1 MTVDINLERERKKAY
16 QREYYKK
23 NRQYHVLYHLRKR
36 LINGIND
43 EIKNMISIREYAKLK
58 KDEVTLVRRK
68 RNRELSGFKK
78 QTKKNEPILVYF
90 D

>member
-1 MTVDINLERERKKAY
+1 
-16 QREYYKK
+16 
-23 NRQYHVLYHLRKR
+23 
-36 LINGIND
+36 
-43 EIKNMISIREYAKLK
+43 MISIREYAKLK

>member
-1 MTVDINLERERKKAY
+1 MNIDFKKEKARLY

-36 LINGIND
+36 LISNINS
-43 EIKNMISIREYAKLK
+43 EIKNMIDIREYAKLAKNNVQFIK
-58 KDEVTLVRRK
+58 KK
-68 RNRELSGFKK
+68 RNYDQSGFKK
-78 QTKKNEPILVYF
+78 ITDKKKPILVYF

>member
-1 MTVDINLERERKKAY
+1 MNIDIKREKARLY

-36 LINGIND
+36 LICNIND
-43 EIKNMISIREYAKLK
+43 EIKNMINIREYAKLK
-58 KDEVTLVRRK
+58 KEEVKLLNKK
-68 RNRELSGFKK
+68 RNCNVSGFKRVD
-78 QTKKNEPILVYF
+78 QKKPILVYF

>member
-1 MTVDINLERERKKAY
+1 MNIDIKREKARQY

-36 LINGIND
+36 LICNIND
-43 EIKNMISIREYAKLK
+43 EIKNMINIREYAKLK
-58 KDEVTLVRRK
+58 KEEVEIVKRK
-68 RNRELSGFKK
+68 KIYEQSGFKRVSD
-78 QTKKNEPILVYF
+78 KKKPILVYF